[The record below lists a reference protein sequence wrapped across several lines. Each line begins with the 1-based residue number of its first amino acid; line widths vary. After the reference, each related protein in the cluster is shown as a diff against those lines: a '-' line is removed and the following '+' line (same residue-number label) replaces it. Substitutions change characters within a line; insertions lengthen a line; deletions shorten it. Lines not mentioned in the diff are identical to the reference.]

1 VKIAMPETLDSAGS
15 PEFKELPAMHI
26 PQATG
31 KDSQKPPDPSS
42 LTGPTA
48 KGGDKAPAPMGA
60 SGAPPSAGGAGGGLG
75 GKPPVPQPV
84 QKTPEQ
90 KLNEDSLDALRQEIH
105 NIVKRDDANDIDSVL
120 DGLLNDGWRPQ
131 RLDTLIDETESK
143 DVGKLFENV
152 LNKEYK
158 KEEEVGTEGAATQLP
173 PAGKEVTPPTQDT
186 TKKPD
191 NDQTGV
197 NLKQTK
203 AVTQNYKRGGLMSKK
218 VILSDGTLLIK
229 EAKNVSEII
238 SGISLARRKV
248 EAALNKYVN
257 TKIALAGM
265 DALGM
270 GGGMPPMGGGMGGM
284 ESADSLLGIEEESP
298 KKTGLMSIIDNLKD
312 VVEELMEFLGKGEE
326 TKLDESIS
334 APDAMSLDTEIGAG
348 KGILDKVKKEGPAAD
363 KKKESPEKDKG
374 APPFGKKE
382 DKEDEGGEKKPPFG
396 KKEEDKAASADGV
409 VVTAVAG
416 GTAAEGGDPM
426 KATVGGKPKKK
437 KAEEEGECEEE
448 EDDDSKPEE
457 KKGSSVIDKIM
468 QRVAEMKQAN
478 LYPFKDLNKQQVDN
492 INAETAS
499 SQASTINKEI
509 SGGKHAE
516 KESIAP
522 KGISTENP
530 TVSTGSPNNSK
541 PVKGTSPKKAEVVE
555 DGSAKISIEAAEK
568 IKQHSIE
575 NAVSKA
581 KLAVELASRQ
591 QLKGLIEN
599 PLKTAFVKNMVE
611 AGIDNEVAE
620 AISHNAFLDGYQAA
634 QQLIIK
640 EAFETFMEKDL
651 KDFVKVAEFTES
663 YKTKEG
669 SQAPAEEGDNNSQV
683 KTASVVE
690 TEAPLRGTQVSKDR
704 KEEFKTY
711 WSTVANERFGR

>member
-1 VKIAMPETLDSAGS
+1 MPETLDSGGT

-26 PQATG
+26 PPTTG
-31 KDSQKPPDPSS
+31 KDSQKPSDPSS

-48 KGGDKAPAPMGA
+48 KGGDKAPAPMGT
-60 SGAPPSAGGAGGGLG
+60 SGAPPIAGGAGGGAG
-75 GKPPVPQPV
+75 GKPPVQQPV
-84 QKTPEQ
+84 QQTPEQ

-105 NIVKRDDANDIDSVL
+105 KIVKRDDVKDVDSVL
-120 DGLLNDGWRPQ
+120 DGLLNDGWKPQ
-131 RLDTLIDETESK
+131 RIDTLIDETESK

-158 KEEEVGTEGAATQLP
+158 KEEEADKEGVPTQLP
-173 PAGKEVTPPTQDT
+173 PAGKETTLPTQDT

-203 AVTQNYKRGGLMSKK
+203 TVIQNYKRGGQMSKK

-270 GGGMPPMGGGMGGM
+270 GGGMPPMGGMGGM
-284 ESADSLLGIEEESP
+284 ESADSLLGLEKDEP
-298 KKTGLMSIIDNLKD
+298 KKSGLMSIIDNLKD
-312 VVEELMEFLGKGEE
+312 VVEELMDFLGKGEE

-374 APPFGKKE
+374 APPFGKK
-382 DKEDEGGEKKPPFG
+382 DDDEKKPPFG
-396 KKEEDKAASADGV
+396 KKDEEQDKAS
-409 VVTAVAG
+409 VTAAAG
-416 GTAAEGGDPM
+416 DTKAEGGDPM
-426 KATVGGKPKKK
+426 KATMGGKADKKK
-437 KAEEEGECEEE
+437 
-448 EDDDSKPEE
+448 EE
-457 KKGSSVIDKIM
+457 KKEKKAGEECEGEESEETEEESEAAKKKEGASSVIDKIM

-522 KGISTENP
+522 KGISTTNP

-541 PVKGTSPKKAEVVE
+541 SVKSTNPKKAEAEE
-555 DGSAKISIEAAEK
+555 DGSAKISIEAAER

-599 PLKTAFVKNMVE
+599 PLKIAFVKNMVE

-620 AISHNAFLDGYQAA
+620 AITHNAFLDGYQAA

-640 EAFETFMEKDL
+640 EAFEIFMEKDL
-651 KDFVKVAEFTES
+651 KDFVKVAEFTEA
-663 YKTKEG
+663 YMTKEG
-669 SQAPAEEGDNNSQV
+669 SQAPAEGDNNSQV

-711 WSTVANERFGR
+711 WSTVANERFSR